1 MTQGNLPVTT
11 PAPSPTPADVA
22 IAAQTVSY
30 RTFDVLLTRPRR
42 RASRVG
48 ETLSLYALLAP
59 TFILLA
65 VFSLVPFVIAIVTSF
80 YDYEVGGESKFIG
93 LANYAEYLHDYTF

>member
-1 MTQGNLPVTT
+1 MIRHQPKSTRLPY
-11 PAPSPTPADVA
+11 
-22 IAAQTVSY
+22 AALCRS
-30 RTFDVLLTRPRR
+30 FDVLLTRPRR

-80 YDYEVGGESKFIG
+80 YDYEVGGERSEEHTSELQSPCNLVCRLLLDKQQ
-93 LANYAEYLHDYTF
+93 LH